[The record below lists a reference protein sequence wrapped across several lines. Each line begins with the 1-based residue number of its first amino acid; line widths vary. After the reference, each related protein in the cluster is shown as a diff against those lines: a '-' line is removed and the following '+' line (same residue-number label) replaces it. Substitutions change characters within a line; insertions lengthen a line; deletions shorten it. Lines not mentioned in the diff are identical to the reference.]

1 MRIVVVKVVFITRSK
16 YSMIFLSLFLSL
28 QLFISKN
35 NFITMFRLILFYFL
49 LENIRTVSLRTI

>member
-16 YSMIFLSLFLSL
+16 YSMISLSLFLSL